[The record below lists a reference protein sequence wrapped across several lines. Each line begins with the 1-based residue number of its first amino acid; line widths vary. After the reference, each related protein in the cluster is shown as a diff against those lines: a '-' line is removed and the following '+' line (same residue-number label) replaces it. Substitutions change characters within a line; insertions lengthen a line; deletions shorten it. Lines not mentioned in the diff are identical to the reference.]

1 MPHRRHLLLLINPQ
15 LLSLYLLILPL
26 VLVEQ
31 MGWKMIGIVTACAFT
46 MMGIE
51 HIAAQVE
58 MPFGTY
64 VLLPVSCRVADE
76 RVILVI

>member
-1 MPHRRHLLLLINPQ
+1 M
-15 LLSLYLLILPL
+15 LYLLILPL

-51 HIAAQVE
+51 HISAQVE
-58 MPFGTY
+58 MPFRT
-64 VLLPVSCRVADE
+64 
-76 RVILVI
+76 